1 MFSEMHIYRESKIT
15 SVTDAHPDETV
26 RRVVDA
32 VTGMDESTVL
42 SQSIENKNI
51 NQSVEEKN
59 IMRSEEE
66 KYQNINRTVLDS
78 TENE

>member
-15 SVTDAHPDETV
+15 SVADAHPDETV

-42 SQSIENKNI
+42 GNQLIHVFNVTICTNTSI
-51 NQSVEEKN
+51 S
-59 IMRSEEE
+59 
-66 KYQNINRTVLDS
+66 
-78 TENE
+78 